1 MNGRVVVPPVGC
13 KRRHANM
20 RRREHS
26 RVDGV
31 LLGAHAQAYGVRYN
45 RGQGPRWKCSEHPPN
60 RCGLSQFQNS
70 LVLEFSEEAGHAIV
84 VPQGKRG
91 LAWTHK
97 EQVQVGKIV
106 PVTDFCGTGGR
117 VFQWVRHTARR
128 IKLRRARTRITINSP
143 ARRLPAIMGSC
154 DASLA
159 SFCCTTEPNCPAAL
173 QSK

>member
-1 MNGRVVVPPVGC
+1 M
-13 KRRHANM
+13 RH
-20 RRREHS
+20 REHS
-26 RVDGV
+26 RVDEV
-31 LLGAHAQAYGVRYN
+31 LLRAHEQAYGVQYN
-45 RGQGPRWKCSEHPPN
+45 RGQGPALEVFRHPLD

-117 VFQWVRHTARR
+117 VFQ
-128 IKLRRARTRITINSP
+128 
-143 ARRLPAIMGSC
+143 
-154 DASLA
+154 
-159 SFCCTTEPNCPAAL
+159 
-173 QSK
+173 